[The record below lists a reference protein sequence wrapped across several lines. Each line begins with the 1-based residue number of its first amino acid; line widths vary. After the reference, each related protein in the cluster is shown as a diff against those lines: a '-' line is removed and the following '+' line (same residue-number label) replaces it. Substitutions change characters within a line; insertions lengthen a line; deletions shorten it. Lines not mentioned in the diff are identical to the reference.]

1 MKNQICFASFDEAS
15 AADGSCPC
23 EQIVDAFCI
32 AMGRWHCAED
42 YAGSSPR
49 ADVTSENLLR
59 QLAGQEQAGQRLW
72 PCRTPMES
80 CPSAGLAVQHPW
92 KFTCRDGSCLD
103 LLEGPDGQWKHV
115 IRQALRDMVLQEKV
129 LA

>member
-1 MKNQICFASFDEAS
+1 MCKAFKVIKKMMKNHIWFAFFDEAS
-15 AADGSCPC
+15 AADGSCPR
-23 EQIVDAFCI
+23 EQIADAFCI

-72 PCRTPMES
+72 PCRTPMALWKAVHQLGWQCNIPGS
-80 CPSAGLAVQHPW
+80 SLAEMVRAW
-92 KFTCRDGSCLD
+92 TS
-103 LLEGPDGQWKHV
+103 
-115 IRQALRDMVLQEKV
+115 LRDQTVNGNM
-129 LA
+129 